1 MARMKTVEV
10 QEKDGEL
17 YIEFPEDVLKELD
30 WNEGDVL
37 LWTDNGDGTFKI
49 TKKEADE

>member
-1 MARMKTVEV
+1 MIVEV

-17 YIEFPEDVLKELD
+17 YIEFPEDLLKELD

-37 LWTDNGDGTFKI
+37 VWTDNGNGSYTI
-49 TKKEADE
+49 SKKEANE